1 MAQKELVKKVLFW
14 IVLVFNI
21 IAALLLLMSWMA
33 GFVHPSISRLVVFC
47 GLGFP
52 YLLFINIGFV
62 LVWLFLDY
70 RLCLLSIALIL
81 LNINTIDKHFQFRG
95 ADVPENCPNAIKVL
109 SYNTNLFGL
118 YQDSDMGRRRAD
130 LQEIIGYL
138 QGVNPDIACFQ
149 EFFWDK
155 SETLNFHT
163 RDQVAALMNV
173 EETPQHCYL
182 YFTDTSQSKYFF
194 GVAIYSKYKIV
205 NAGPV
210 LDDQSSNAII
220 YADIKFREDTV
231 RVYNAHL
238 SSIHMSAT
246 DYAISRQLTTN
257 AGQDPTFEK
266 NAKKL
271 YRKVADA
278 AATRQM
284 QADSL
289 RSHIELCPY
298 PVIVCGDF
306 NDTPA
311 GYCYNTVARQLDDS
325 VRKSGKGR
333 GMTYHGGS
341 MPNYRIDYILHSPC
355 YLSYGYTVGKEMGI
369 SDHYPVTTTISLLK
383 KK

>member
-52 YLLFINIGFV
+52 YLLIINIGFV
-62 LVWLFLDY
+62 LAWLFLDY
-70 RLCLLSIALIL
+70 RFCLLSIALIL

-95 ADVPENCPNAIKVL
+95 ADVPENCPNSIKVL

-138 QGVNPDIACFQ
+138 QVVNPDVACFQ

-182 YFTDTSQSKYFF
+182 YFTDTSQSKYYF

-205 NAGPV
+205 DAGPV

-246 DYAISRQLTTN
+246 DYAISRQLTAH
-257 AGQDPTFEK
+257 AGQDPAFEK

-289 RSHIELCPY
+289 RSHIDLCPY

-311 GYCYNTVARQLDDS
+311 GYCYNTVARHLDDS
-325 VRKSGKGR
+325 FRKSGKGR

>member
-1 MAQKELVKKVLFW
+1 MSQKEVAKKVIFW
-14 IVLVFNI
+14 FVLVSNI
-21 IAALLLLMSWMA
+21 ISAILLLLSWLA
-33 GFVHPSISRLVVFC
+33 GFVHPSASRLVVFC

-62 LVWLFLDY
+62 LLWLFLDY
-70 RLCLLSIALIL
+70 RFCLISIAFIL
-81 LNINTIDKHFQFRG
+81 LNVNTIDKHFQFRG
-95 ADVPENCPNAIKVL
+95 KDVPENCPNLIKVL
-109 SYNTNLFGL
+109 SYNANLFGL
-118 YQDSDMGRRRAD
+118 YKDSDMERRRAD
-130 LQEIIGYL
+130 LQEIISYL
-138 QGVNPDIACFQ
+138 QGENPDIACFQ

-163 RDQVAALMNV
+163 KDQVLALMNI

-182 YFTDTSQSKYFF
+182 YFTDTSQSKYYF
-194 GVAIYSKYKIV
+194 GVAIFSKYKIV
-205 NAGPV
+205 KAGPV
-210 LDDQSSNAII
+210 LDDHSSNAII

-238 SSIHMSAT
+238 ASIHMSAT

-257 AGQDPTFEK
+257 AAQDPTFEK

-271 YRKVADA
+271 YRKVSDA
-278 AATRQM
+278 ASVRQI

-289 RSHIELCPY
+289 RRHIDNCPY

-306 NDTPA
+306 NDSPA
-311 GYCYNTVARQLDDS
+311 GYCYNTIARNLDDS
-325 VRKSGKGR
+325 FRKCGKGR
-333 GMTYHGGS
+333 GITYHGSS

-355 YLSYGYTVGKEMGI
+355 YLSYGFTVGDEVDV
-369 SDHYPVTTTISLLK
+369 SDHYPILTHISLFK